1 MALLNTLMIII
12 FFFFLIFYNLLINK
26 QMGVSETS
34 INRKK
39 VNYVARKR
47 TKERQRKSGKP
58 QLTIDSKKARQI
70 KLFERK

>member
-1 MALLNTLMIII
+1 
-12 FFFFLIFYNLLINK
+12 
-26 QMGVSETS
+26 MGVSETS

-47 TKERQRKSGKP
+47 TKDRQRKQGKQ

-70 KLFERK
+70 KLFERKQQRKEQKKLAKEGKMDTSE